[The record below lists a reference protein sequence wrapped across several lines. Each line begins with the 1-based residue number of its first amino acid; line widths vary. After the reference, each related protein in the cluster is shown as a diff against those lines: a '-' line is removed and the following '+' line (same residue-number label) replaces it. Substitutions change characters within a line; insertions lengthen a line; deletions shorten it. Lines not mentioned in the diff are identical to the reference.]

1 MTEEKIPLAKLYVVI
16 GGSTTTLWQKKK
28 EKLPHRPC
36 RKRRKLERY
45 QTCAQ
50 E

>member
-1 MTEEKIPLAKLYVVI
+1 MTEEKIPLAKLYVAI
-16 GGSTTTLWQKKK
+16 GGSPTTLWQMRQ

-45 QTCAQ
+45 QTSA
-50 E
+50 